1 MLKTDPYN
9 DHANQYDRWFEEN
22 RSVYEAELRAVRSFI
37 QENRRSL
44 EIGVG
49 TGRFAAPLGI
59 RIGIEPAGNMR
70 AIARQ
75 RRINVLGGIA
85 EYLPFKDSSFALVVM
100 ITVVCFVSDI
110 YKTFR
115 EASRV
120 LSNDGS
126 IVIGM
131 IDRSSP
137 LGQTYLKQKQKSLFF
152 QQATFY
158 SVEEILKIMKQTG
171 FDNFSF
177 RQTIFD
183 DISKISGSETVRNGY
198 GTGLFVVIRGKKQ

>member
-1 MLKTDPYN
+1 MLKTDPYQN
-9 DHANQYDRWFEEN
+9 HANQYDRWFEEN
-22 RSVYEAELRAVRSFI
+22 RSVYDAELRAVRSFI
-37 QENRRSL
+37 PENRRIL

-59 RIGIEPAGNMR
+59 RIGIEPAESMR
-70 AIARQ
+70 TIARQ
-75 RRINVLGGIA
+75 RSINVLGGVA
-85 EYLPFKDSSFALVVM
+85 EYLPFKDSSFAVVVM

-110 YKTFR
+110 YKTFS
-115 EASRV
+115 EAFRV

-137 LGQTYLKQKQKSLFF
+137 HGQIYLKHKQNSLFYK
-152 QQATFY
+152 QATFY
-158 SVEEILKIMKQTG
+158 SVDEMLKIMKQTG

-177 RQTIFD
+177 RQTIFG
-183 DISKISGSETVRNGY
+183 DILKISDSETVRTGY
-198 GTGLFVVIRGKKQ
+198 GTGLFVVIRGEKQ